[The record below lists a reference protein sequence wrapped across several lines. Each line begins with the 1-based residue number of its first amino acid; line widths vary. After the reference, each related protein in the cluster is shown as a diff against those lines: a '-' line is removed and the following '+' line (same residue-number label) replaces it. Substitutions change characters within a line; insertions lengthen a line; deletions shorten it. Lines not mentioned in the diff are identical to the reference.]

1 MGRNL
6 VLKHPQLELIARQSM
21 ELCPEE
27 MEPYICAFQTKDT
40 VRKSGIMLQ
49 GVSSSQDFCMP
60 VMDGLEATRL
70 IPSFQETGS
79 WDAAVQAGVEPS
91 VLSSNSSCDASQ
103 EKVHIPEDKPYIF
116 LRGNG
121 RGRTA
126 IVWSESSSHN
136 NASTTFIVE
145 APHFIAFGISF
156 KSLCGPP
163 GLQCFNVLKIMSPDF
178 HFLDDYF
185 TYVIDKFVQPTPLER
200 SRMGNE
206 EQKQISRL
214 TNVSLIGS

>member
-21 ELCPEE
+21 ELSLKE
-27 MEPYICAFQTKDT
+27 MEPYICAFQTKDI

-49 GVSSSQDFCMP
+49 GVSSSQDVCMP

-70 IPSFQETGS
+70 IRSFQETGS
-79 WDAAVQAGVEPS
+79 WDAAVQSGVEPS
-91 VLSSNSSCDASQ
+91 VLSSNSSRDASQ
-103 EKVHIPEDKPYIF
+103 EKVYIPEDKPYIF

-145 APHFIAFGISF
+145 ALHFIAFGISF
-156 KSLCGPP
+156 KV
-163 GLQCFNVLKIMSPDF
+163 FK
-178 HFLDDYF
+178 
-185 TYVIDKFVQPTPLER
+185 E
-200 SRMGNE
+200 
-206 EQKQISRL
+206 
-214 TNVSLIGS
+214 